1 MVQIQ
6 LGSRHAR
13 RRPVRSGTVNASCL
27 AIAIALLAPGIARAA
42 ADAPAQS
49 PTPPA
54 ATSDAQIPDII
65 VTARR
70 VRERLQDIPASV
82 AAIPSG
88 QVAKMESLADIQSLV
103 SGVTF
108 QSYGPVP
115 VVGIRGFGNRSQAG
129 VATTSTVG
137 IFQDGVFVSPPLVS
151 LISAIDTG
159 RIEVAKGPQ
168 STLYGRASYT
178 GAINIVAND
187 PEKKYAGYLEAGFG
201 GSSVPGDRL
210 WSVKGA
216 ISLPLTDTLSV
227 RIFGLREKRDG
238 YTLDPVTGNRGGGDD
253 RKIGRVRI
261 LWEPNDTVTAR
272 LTGTIMRDNIPP
284 AVVHTGAQV
293 PPGGNNIYYGD
304 PYYPGIATAQ
314 QFGRTVWDAIY
325 AVPQSG
331 KTKGE
336 DVTFDLRIKTPIGEL
351 ASLSDYQHA
360 NQDIQTGIDLTRLA
374 IVKGNTPFDEQ
385 RWSQEIRLSNKV
397 GGLSYLVGAYYLHIN
412 AYQGGGRNIDPAAP
426 FATFGPGSTLYDY
439 AGFTKLYQPT
449 YTQTD
454 AYAAFAQVGYD
465 FTDAL
470 NLTIGIREGR
480 DKLSGT
486 AGNIFGTIGGYFVPT
501 TPITYRR
508 ATFDAT
514 TGGANLSYKV
524 APDVKVYASY
534 TRGNSPGGL
543 NNGGAALI
551 NYGEQNVDAFE
562 LGLKSQF
569 FGRHLQ
575 LNAALFDNQYKNLQI
590 TQNTLI
596 NGALTG
602 FITNAGNAYG
612 RGLDMDA
619 TAILSKNW
627 RLGVQYTYVRSKIT
641 KFNELP
647 APALQVDFTGAPLVR
662 SPRNSLNTSATYS
675 ADIGP
680 GKFQM
685 NGEEAYSSSY
695 TNDYQGLPATG
706 TTPQQLALYR
716 TPGYAVTNLT
726 ASYTWKNWELSAYVR
741 NAFNHQYIVAVIGFD
756 ASSYPQEIPG
766 EPRTIGAKLKYAF

>member
-1 MVQIQ
+1 MELRPLYSPCQA
-6 LGSRHAR
+6 LRHHAAH
-13 RRPVRSGTVNASCL
+13 ASCL
-27 AIAIALLAPGIARAA
+27 AVAIALLAPGIARADA
-42 ADAPAQS
+42 APPAP
-49 PTPPA
+49 PPPA
-54 ATSDAQIPDII
+54 AQPGAADGQIADII

-88 QVAKMESLADIQSLV
+88 EVAKMQSLADIQSLV

-187 PEKKYAGYLEAGFG
+187 PDKTYTGYLEAGFG
-201 GSSVPGDRL
+201 GSSVVGDRL

-227 RIFGLREKRDG
+227 RVFGLREKRDG
-238 YTLDPVTGNRGGGDD
+238 YTYDPVTGNHGGGDD
-253 RKIGRVRI
+253 RKIGRVRV

-272 LTGTIMRDNIPP
+272 LTGTIMRDDIPP
-284 AVVHTGAQV
+284 AVVHTGRQI

-314 QFGRTVWDAIY
+314 QFGQTVWDAIY
-325 AVPQSG
+325 QTPQSG
-331 KTKGE
+331 VTKGE
-336 DVTFDLRIKTPIGEL
+336 SITLDLRIKTPIGEL

-360 NQDIQTGIDLTRLA
+360 NQDIKTGIDLTRLD
-374 IVKGNTPFDEQ
+374 IVQGNTPFDEQ
-385 RWSQEIRLSNKV
+385 RFSQELRLANKI
-397 GGLSYLVGAYYLHIN
+397 GRFSYLVGAYYLHIN
-412 AYQGGGRNIDPAAP
+412 AYQGGGKNIDPSAP

-439 AGFTKLYQPT
+439 AGFATLYQPT
-449 YTQTD
+449 FTQTN
-454 AYAAFAQVGYD
+454 AYAAFAQIGYD
-465 FTDAL
+465 FTDKL
-470 NLTIGIREGR
+470 NLTAGIRQGR
-480 DKLSGT
+480 DELQGT
-486 AGNIFGTIGGYFVPT
+486 AGNIFGTVSGFLIPT
-501 TPITYRR
+501 TPITYRK
-508 ATFDAT
+508 AAFNAT
-514 TGGANLSYKV
+514 TGGVNLSYKI
-524 APDVKVYASY
+524 APDVKVYGSY

-562 LGLKSQF
+562 LGMKSQF
-569 FGRHLQ
+569 LDRHLQ
-575 LNAALFDNQYKNLQI
+575 LNIALFDNQYKNLQI

-596 NGALTG
+596 DGALTG

-612 RGLDMDA
+612 RGVDMDA

-641 KFNELP
+641 QFNELP

-662 SPRNSLNTSATYS
+662 SPRNSLNTSATYTGEV
-675 ADIGP
+675 GP
-680 GKFQM
+680 GKLQL
-685 NGEEAYSSSY
+685 NAEEAYSSSY
-695 TNDYQGLPATG
+695 TNDYQGLPASG
-706 TTPQQLALYR
+706 TTAQILELYR
-716 TPGYAVTNLT
+716 TPGYAVTNLN
-726 ASYTWKNWELSAYVR
+726 ASYTWKGWQLSAYVR

-756 ASSYPQEIPG
+756 ASSYPQEVPG
-766 EPRTIGAKLKYAF
+766 EPRTIGAKLKYTF